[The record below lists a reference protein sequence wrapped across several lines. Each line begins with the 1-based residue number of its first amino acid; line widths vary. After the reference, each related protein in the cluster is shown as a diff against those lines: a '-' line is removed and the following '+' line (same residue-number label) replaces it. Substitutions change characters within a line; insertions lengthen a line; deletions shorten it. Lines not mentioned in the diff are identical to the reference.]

1 MQRAT
6 ESAPT
11 EPYEKGMHII
21 FDVLTRYAIV
31 TFRGEVDM
39 IGPFLSRGETMLAD
53 EDRCRKKGWG
63 SS

>member
-1 MQRAT
+1 MPRAT

-21 FDVLTRYAIV
+21 FDVLTRCAIV

-39 IGPFLSRGETMLAD
+39 IGPFPAVVMQ
-53 EDRCRKKGWG
+53 
-63 SS
+63 